1 MPVHISD
8 SRIYR
13 NSWSTPELRAL
24 FDDAALTAGW
34 IETMVV
40 LAETE
45 AEFGLIPEA
54 AARQLTEACRNVK
67 LDDAFFNEVREDFE
81 RTNHSLLG
89 LIRALQRRCPEKSG
103 EWLCYGATVQD
114 ITDTHTT
121 RVLVRVCEIF
131 RQRLAGIAEVLC
143 GLARRYRDTPMCGR
157 THGQPGLPITFG
169 FKAAGWLDEIQR
181 HRQRLVEMEVR
192 LGIGQ
197 LAGGVGSISSFG
209 PEALALQQRFFEK
222 LSLSAPA
229 ISWTAARDRL
239 AEWLNLLALITATA
253 DRIGH
258 EVYNLQRPEIGELS
272 EGFVPGT
279 VGSITM
285 PQKRNPEISEHLGTL
300 ARTVRHQAAHMAE
313 NLVHD
318 HERDGRSWKGEWA
331 ILPGACLAADKAL
344 ALLHDLLQ
352 HLNVHEDRMLENL
365 LATRGFVYGERVM
378 LALAPKLGK
387 QSAHA
392 LVYRVAM
399 DAAEHGTGLREAVLA
414 EPEIV
419 EALGA
424 EEIGNLFDVGQ
435 STGFC
440 TQMVDRVLAEA
451 EAHRLS
457 TRKHLGKMHNREEQN
472 QSPLPPGLPLPTN
485 SE

>member
-34 IETMVV
+34 IEVVAV

-54 AARQLTEACRNVK
+54 AARQLAEACRAVP
-67 LDDAFFNEVREDFE
+67 LDEAFFTEVREDFE

-114 ITDTHTT
+114 ITDTHTA
-121 RVLVRVCEIF
+121 RILVQVREVF
-131 RQRLAGIAEVLC
+131 RERLAGIAAVLC
-143 GLARRYRDTPMCGR
+143 GLARHYRDAPMCGR
-157 THGQPGLPITFG
+157 THGQPGIPITFG

-181 HRQRLVEMEVR
+181 HRQRLDEVGAR
-192 LGIGQ
+192 ICVGQ
-197 LAGGVGSISSFG
+197 LAGGVGSLSSFG
-209 PEALALQQRFFEK
+209 PEALALQRRFFEK
-222 LSLSAPA
+222 LGLAVPA
-229 ISWTAARDRL
+229 VSWTASRDRL

-258 EVYNLQRPEIGELS
+258 EIYNLQRPEIGELS

-300 ARTVRHQAAHMAE
+300 ARTVRHQAALMAE

-331 ILPGACLAADKAL
+331 ILPGACLATGKAL
-344 ALLHDLLQ
+344 ALLRDLLE
-352 HLNVHEDRMLENL
+352 HLEVREERMRENL
-365 LATRGFVYGERVM
+365 LATRGFVHGERVM
-378 LALAPKLGK
+378 LALVPKLGK

-399 DAAEHGTGLREAVLA
+399 DAAGRGIGLREAVLA
-414 EPEIV
+414 EPQIV
-419 EALGA
+419 GTLGIEAI
-424 EEIGNLFDVGQ
+424 ESLFDVGQ
-435 STGFC
+435 SMGC
-440 TQMVDRVLAEA
+440 CAQMVDRVLAQVE
-451 EAHRLS
+451 
-457 TRKHLGKMHNREEQN
+457 T
-472 QSPLPPGLPLPTN
+472 QSSPGHG
-485 SE
+485 EGHDRG

>member
-8 SRIYR
+8 SAIYR

-34 IETMVV
+34 IEVMVV

-54 AARQLTEACRNVK
+54 AARQLAQACWNIK
-67 LDDAFFNEVREDFE
+67 LDEAFFTEVREDFE

-89 LIRALQRRCPEKSG
+89 LIRALQRRCPDDSG

-114 ITDTHTT
+114 IADTHTA
-121 RVLVRVCEIF
+121 RILIQVREVF
-131 RQRLAGIAEVLC
+131 RGRLADIAGVLS

-181 HRQRLVEMEVR
+181 HRQRLDEVGAR
-192 LGIGQ
+192 IGIGQ
-197 LAGGVGSISSFG
+197 LAGGVGSLSSFG
-209 PEALALQQRFFEK
+209 PEAIALQQRFFEK
-222 LSLSAPA
+222 LGLDTPA
-229 ISWTAARDRL
+229 ISWTASRDRL
-239 AEWLNLLALITATA
+239 AEWLNLLALVTATA

-300 ARTVRHQAAHMAE
+300 ARTVRYQAAHMAE

-331 ILPGACLAADKAL
+331 ILPGACLATGKAL
-344 ALLHDLLQ
+344 ALLHDLLE
-352 HLNVHEDRMLENL
+352 HMEVREERMRANL
-365 LATRGFVYGERVM
+365 LATRGFVQGERVM

-399 DAAEHGTGLREAVLA
+399 DAAERGICLREAALA
-414 EPEIV
+414 ELQIV
-419 EALGA
+419 ATLGV
-424 EEIGNLFDVGQ
+424 EGIENLFDVGE
-435 STGFC
+435 STGCC
-440 TQMVDRVLAEA
+440 TQMVDRVLTEA
-451 EAHRLS
+451 EAKPSSGRGEKQLREHDR
-457 TRKHLGKMHNREEQN
+457 GNR
-472 QSPLPPGLPLPTN
+472 
-485 SE
+485 